1 MLQALVFD
9 VDGTLADTEEA
20 HRAAFNQ
27 AFAEAGCPWV
37 WDRDVYGQ
45 LLAVSGGKE
54 RILAYW
60 KQQQPDPEP
69 FLGNSVQDTVDYL
82 HARKTAAYAQA
93 VQDGAVP
100 LRPGVL
106 ALIEEASHADLRL
119 AIATTT
125 TPANIDALLQA
136 TIGSRWRTLFSVI
149 EDAATAPLKKPH
161 PQAYLQTLQH
171 LQLPGAACLVFEDS
185 ANGLQAATAAGLA
198 TLITP
203 NGYTEDQDFGCA
215 LRVLPNLA
223 GVKLAQLRAWHE
235 NAASCGER
243 PSGPSGARAAMPGTP
258 I

>member
-45 LLAVSGGKE
+45 LLSVSGGKE

-69 FLGNSVQDTVDYL
+69 FFGNSVQDTVDYL

-93 VQDGAVP
+93 VQAGAVP

-106 ALIEEASHADLRL
+106 ALIEEASHAGLRL

-136 TIGSRWRTLFSVI
+136 TIGPHWRSLFAVI

-161 PQAYLQTLQH
+161 PQAYLQTLQR
-171 LQLPGAACLVFEDS
+171 LQLPATACLVFEDS
-185 ANGLQAATAAGLA
+185 ANGLQAATAARLA
-198 TLITP
+198 TIITP
-203 NGYTEDQDFGCA
+203 TTYTVHHNFAAA
-215 LRVLPNLA
+215 LRVVPDLSQVN
-223 GVKLAQLRAWHE
+223 LAQLRRWHAE
-235 NAASCGER
+235 KYNLVKA
-243 PSGPSGARAAMPGTP
+243 
-258 I
+258 